1 MEDLVKIEDVAR
13 LSLPAQSLETS
24 EGRTKEALDTAL
36 KQTGMIPNMYA
47 NMANSPGLLETY
59 LFGYNLFRKESG
71 FTPAEQEVVLL
82 TISRVNECTYCMA
95 AHSLIA
101 EVVSK
106 APTQVISALR
116 TDQPLEDRKLAA
128 VSQFTRLMV
137 ELRGRPTDEDVRAFI
152 AAGYTER
159 HVLEII
165 LAIAVKTISNY
176 GNHLFHTELDKRFEK
191 YVWGTADK

>member
-1 MEDLVKIEDVAR
+1 MENVAT

-24 EGRTKEALDTAL
+24 EGRAKEALNTAF

-47 NMANSPGLLETY
+47 KMANSAGLLETY

-95 AHSLIA
+95 AHSMIA

-106 APTQVISALR
+106 TPAQIIAALR
-116 TDQPLEDRKLAA
+116 AGQPLEDQKLGTL
-128 VSQFTRLMV
+128 SRFTQLMV
-137 ELRGRPTDEDVRAFI
+137 ESRGRPTDEDLQAFI
-152 AAGYTER
+152 AAGYAER

-176 GNHLFHTELDKRFEK
+176 GNHLFHTELDQRFEK
-191 YVWGTADK
+191 YAWNSVSE

>member
-1 MEDLVKIEDVAR
+1 MKNPVKIEDVAR

-24 EGRTKEALDTAL
+24 EGRMKEALDTAL

-47 NMANSPGLLETY
+47 NMVNSPGLLETY

-95 AHSLIA
+95 AHSMIA
-101 EVVSK
+101 EVASK
-106 APTQVISALR
+106 APAQVISALR
-116 TDQPLEDRKLAA
+116 TDQPLKDQKLA
-128 VSQFTRLMV
+128 SISRFTRLMV
-137 ELRGRPTDEDVRAFI
+137 ESRGRPTDQDVQTFT

-176 GNHLFHTELDKRFEK
+176 GNHLFHTELDQRFEK
-191 YVWGTADK
+191 YVWSTADK